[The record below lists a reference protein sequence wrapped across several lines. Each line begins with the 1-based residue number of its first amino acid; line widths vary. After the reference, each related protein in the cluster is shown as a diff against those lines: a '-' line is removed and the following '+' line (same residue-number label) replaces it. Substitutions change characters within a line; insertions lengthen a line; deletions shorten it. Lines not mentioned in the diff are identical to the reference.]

1 MIEKRSVHSEIYCPW
16 DTHALII
23 IMLEDTMFRLQRK
36 ELYWELL
43 VMNLLL

>member
-1 MIEKRSVHSEIYCPW
+1 MIEKYSVHSGIYSPW
-16 DTHALII
+16 YTRALTT
-23 IMLEDTMFRLQRK
+23 MMFEDAMFRFQRK